1 MADLGSGSAAARASS
16 GASASGSASARG
28 SSSSFSSLEDAC
40 RASERARLLAPGLAM
55 HEGTPVGTSPAPR
68 PDVQARLEAHALGL
82 GPPHTLVLTGPE
94 GAGKS
99 TELATL
105 ASRLERMEQS
115 ERRDGRLR
123 ASDDPDP
130 DPDDPEGGL
139 ASSRAPFV
147 LTHTFADQ
155 SFPQD
160 VAHFLERACVAL
172 KRRFAIAD
180 PVPADP
186 DDLPRTFRA
195 FLEHAAAH
203 RRVLVIVDAAE
214 SARVPPYA
222 SYAAAAVEGL
232 DPREREPRDDEE
244 HSGEEGEREFEGA
257 RVGSRSAS
265 EPSAAAP
272 PHRPSSRPPRA
283 PTAVDAHVAWLPR
296 SPPLAVR
303 FVVACRE
310 EEDADDDDD
319 ASSVAAALIRRAPS
333 AVVAYPMPPLTPEQT
348 ALVVASSSPVAMRA
362 NDDDNEGGLAGGS
375 SRVVSPTR
383 APPTRTKPGDPGRAG
398 SSSSSGGSTL
408 DAGYHRSLVVA
419 ERVNAKRPHGAT
431 PLYARLIAREL
442 TALVSA
448 TKPSAWVAARAVD
461 EEAEFAGATGTG
473 GGGGP
478 DHDDDDDARA
488 GAPLELPRSVAR
500 GIGRL
505 PGTARALARSALA
518 GLAAREGLDPG
529 FVEAACV
536 TMAAARFGADEAEAA
551 EAAAAVFS
559 AAARAR
565 GGGGKGGGGGLATT
579 TLRDDDSN
587 DGSKA
592 VEEKDLRRARAAVG
606 ALRPW
611 LATRASAE
619 AWAEAS
625 APFEPAGEEEAFF
638 PGDGATRA
646 HRGHSGHSGSI
657 SHDEPLAFRDD
668 AFRYAALDLFAP
680 LGAAEADGTPSRVAA
695 HRRLASFF
703 RDEVFGMTGKKV
715 HRRRDRDRDRPAA
728 RHLRALAWHASAAGD
743 HALCA
748 SVFSRRDVL
757 AAVAR
762 PGARAEFAAAAPGRG
777 SRSTIRRRGGSSS
790 DESSA
795 ESSRAAFWGAW
806 ELNFLSWMD
815 AALLEPDSSTVTG
828 TRTILTSKSGA
839 PLVSRRAAREADLGE
854 MRRSGDALARQ
865 MGERAG
871 AALAT
876 SAALGWIGARD
887 VAARVLERARQW
899 FGEPKS
905 RSGVTVA
912 LALAHASAELAK
924 ISKEESSEDFGASLF
939 EDNDAASAASHLRS
953 CADLAKRARGAGE
966 LFASANAGRGDHA
979 GILPR
984 PWREACEA
992 VGGAAHCLRAPEA
1005 TFAHAASVCA
1015 DVASFELER
1024 RGGGGGARRD
1034 GGDERVRSLA
1044 AHRAKEI
1051 DAWRAAATLPGGGG
1065 PGERKKVRGE
1075 WFEQIQILPRRRVV
1089 PPRAP
1094 PSRGGVRA
1102 GRGPRR
1108 GPRGVRRGR
1117 RDPHGR
1123 PRGGPPRARRRHA
1136 RGGGGGRR
1144 RRRRGRRRRGGD

>member
-1 MADLGSGSAAARASS
+1 
-16 GASASGSASARG
+16 
-28 SSSSFSSLEDAC
+28 
-40 RASERARLLAPGLAM
+40 
-55 HEGTPVGTSPAPR
+55 
-68 PDVQARLEAHALGL
+68 
-82 GPPHTLVLTGPE
+82 
-94 GAGKS
+94 
-99 TELATL
+99 
-105 ASRLERMEQS
+105 MEQS

-123 ASDDPDP
+123 ASDDPDDPDDP
-130 DPDDPEGGL
+130 DPDEPEGGL

-222 SYAAAAVEGL
+222 SYAAVAVEGL

-362 NDDDNEGGLAGGS
+362 NDDDEGGQA
-375 SRVVSPTR
+375 RVVSPTR
-383 APPTRTKPGDPGRAG
+383 APPTRTTKPGDPGRAG

-431 PLYARLIAREL
+431 PLYARLVAREL

-473 GGGGP
+473 GAGP
-478 DHDDDDDARA
+478 NHDDDDDARE

-551 EAAAAVFS
+551 EATAAVFS

-565 GGGGKGGGGGLATT
+565 GSGGEGGGGGLATT

-592 VEEKDLRRARAAVG
+592 VVEEDLRRARAAVG

-646 HRGHSGHSGSI
+646 RWGHSGHSGSI
-657 SHDEPLAFRDD
+657 RRDEPLAFRDD

-703 RDEVFGMTGKKV
+703 RDEGFGMTGKKV

-806 ELNFLSWMD
+806 ELDFLSWMD

-912 LALAHASAELAK
+912 LAPRARERGAR
-924 ISKEESSEDFGASLF
+924 EDFKRRVLRRFRGVSLRGRRR
-939 EDNDAASAASHLRS
+939 HLR
-953 CADLAKRARGAGE
+953 R
-966 LFASANAGRGDHA
+966 
-979 GILPR
+979 LP
-984 PWREACEA
+984 P
-992 VGGAAHCLRAPEA
+992 
-1005 TFAHAASVCA
+1005 SI
-1015 DVASFELER
+1015 
-1024 RGGGGGARRD
+1024 
-1034 GGDERVRSLA
+1034 VR
-1044 AHRAKEI
+1044 
-1051 DAWRAAATLPGGGG
+1051 G
-1065 PGERKKVRGE
+1065 PGEAREG
-1075 WFEQIQILPRRRVV
+1075 RRRAL
-1089 PPRAP
+1089 RERE
-1094 PSRGGVRA
+1094 RGA
-1102 GRGPRR
+1102 
-1108 GPRGVRRGR
+1108 
-1117 RDPHGR
+1117 GR
-1123 PRGGPPRARRRHA
+1123 PRGDPASALARGVRSRRRRGALSARAGGDLRARRV
-1136 RGGGGGRR
+1136 GVRR
-1144 RRRRGRRRRGGD
+1144 RRELRARAPRRGRRREAGR